1 MVISDIIKELEY
13 YHDIILNGD
22 IDSINTDNLLHII
35 CQTIEELS
43 VKDKEL
49 RFERLLNKTRNMQ
62 LKDCNDKISQ
72 QHKDIKDLETSNSR
86 YLGEYEFVCENYER
100 LMEDYDQLLN
110 KYEAKIDAN
119 FSLSV
124 LRSAKCDAIKDLKD
138 AIIANSIPVNRSLD
152 LLINQTIEDYNS

>member
-1 MVISDIIKELEY
+1 MVISDLIKDLEY

-22 IDSINTDNLLHII
+22 IDSINIDNLLHIL

-49 RFERLLNKTRNMQ
+49 RFERLLNKTRLSQ
-62 LKDCNDKISQ
+62 LTESREIITKQ
-72 QHKDIKDLETSNSR
+72 QNDIKDLEKSTSR

-100 LMEDYDQLLN
+100 LMDDYDQLLN
-110 KYEAKIDAN
+110 KYETKIDAN

-138 AIIANSIPVNRSLD
+138 TIIANSIPTNRSLD
-152 LLINQTIEDYNS
+152 LLIDQTIDDYNS